1 MGLERDIA
9 GANAPT
15 ARGILYEI
23 GEDGEVVSDC
33 LRGAFR
39 GKFLE

>member
-1 MGLERDIA
+1 MGLQRDIA